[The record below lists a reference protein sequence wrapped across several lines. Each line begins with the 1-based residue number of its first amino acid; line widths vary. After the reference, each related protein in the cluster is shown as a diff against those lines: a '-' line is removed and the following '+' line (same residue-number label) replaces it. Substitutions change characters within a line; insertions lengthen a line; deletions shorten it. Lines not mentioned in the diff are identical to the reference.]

1 MGVVTPLASG
11 RRGKFRRYLSV
22 WVWHGTYLHW
32 DQFSSLQF
40 IRSVKSDSATPWT
53 AGFPV
58 HHQLP
63 EFTQTPVHWVGDAI
77 QPSHPLSSLFSSRLQ
92 SFSASESFPMSWL
105 FASGGQKYRSFSIS
119 PSDEYSG
126 IISSRIYWLDL
137 LAVHLYIPYIYA
149 FGNKKEQGLLPW
161 NACECFGSQDQHRTC
176 GMLIQSGL

>member
-1 MGVVTPLASG
+1 MISCCCCSVAKSCPSLCHSIDYSTPGFLVLH
-11 RRGKFRRYLSV
+11 YL
-22 WVWHGTYLHW
+22 L
-32 DQFSSLQF
+32 
-40 IRSVKSDSATPWT
+40 
-53 AGFPV
+53 
-58 HHQLP
+58 
-63 EFTQTPVHWVGDAI
+63 EFTKLMSIESVM
-77 QPSHPLSSLFSSRLQ
+77 PSNHLILCCPLSSCPQ

-119 PSDEYSG
+119 PSNEYSG